1 MIRPAADE
9 NLNNSWFHR
18 WRLRGSE
25 ERKLA
30 RTTLCREGGYYLGAL
45 AFVFAAAMLRQVNL
59 LLILAGMLV
68 GPVLFSWRLAVATLR
83 GVQVRRRMP
92 RGLCAG
98 DLLVVNL
105 ELENTRKRL
114 GSWAVVVED
123 QIQREGKEDTP
134 PLRPAA
140 LFGYIPAGQEQSRV
154 YRGRLVERGRYRLG
168 PLEVSTRF
176 PFGLIRRTIVIEQ
189 HDTLLVYPRL
199 GRLTQAWT
207 TRHHESF
214 EGTSRRER
222 RESRIAGD
230 FYGVRQWRQGDSR
243 RAIHWRSSAR
253 RGELVVR
260 QFEQHRT
267 RDVALLLDLWQPAQP
282 AAEDLENVELAVS
295 FAATV
300 ITDLCRKGGNDLL
313 LGVTAEETVCL
324 AGPASM
330 VLLDDAMETL
340 ALAAASAE
348 DRLPDLL
355 ERTLATL
362 DTGNDIVL
370 VSTRPVDLDDVRF
383 TALHRDAHRRLLAR
397 RIRLVDVSSDQL
409 EELFVIQESRS

>member
-1 MIRPAADE
+1 MVDSAG
-9 NLNNSWFHR
+9 NNSWFGR

-25 ERKLA
+25 DRELA
-30 RTTLCREGGYYLGAL
+30 RTMLCREGWYYLGAL

-68 GPVLFSWRLAVATLR
+68 GPVLFSWRLAVATLC
-83 GVQVRRRMP
+83 GVQVRRKMP

-123 QIQREGKEDTP
+123 QIQHEGEEDAP

-140 LFGYIPAGQEQSRV
+140 LFGYVPAGQGQSRV
-154 YRGRLVERGRYRLG
+154 YRGRLVQRGRYRLG

-176 PFGLIRRTIVIEQ
+176 PFGLIRRCVTLPQ

-199 GRLTQAWT
+199 GRLTRAWT

-222 RESRIAGD
+222 RESRISGD

-313 LGVTAEETVCL
+313 LGITAEEPVCL

-340 ALAAASAE
+340 AVATASTE
-348 DRLPDLL
+348 DRLPDLF
-355 ERTLATL
+355 ERALADL
-362 DTGNDIVL
+362 DSGSDIVL
-370 VSTRPVDLDDVRF
+370 VSTRPVDLSDARF
-383 TALHRDAHRRLLAR
+383 TALQRDAHRRLLAR
-397 RIRLVDVSSDQL
+397 RIRLVNASSDQL